1 MSIRDDYSF
10 DSVFNEAERLVL
22 DELERQLDQAPASV
36 PRSEECVLDMA
47 CYALNL
53 VKPMYRVNL
62 LGRLYADA
70 LMRDNAG
77 EIRDAVSRAIN
88 QISANPPN

>member
-1 MSIRDDYSF
+1 MSIRDNYNF

-22 DELERQLDQAPASV
+22 EELDLQLSKAPASV

-53 VKPMYRVNL
+53 VRPMYRVNL

-77 EIRDAVSRAIN
+77 EIRDAVSRAIT
-88 QISANPPN
+88 QISQNPAS

>member
-1 MSIRDDYSF
+1 
-10 DSVFNEAERLVL
+10 VFNEAERLVL
-22 DELERQLDQAPASV
+22 DELERQLAQAPPSV

-88 QISANPPN
+88 QISHNPPS